1 MAKPTRPVTPR
12 ATDPDLAKLP
22 KPLRDRAQKMA
33 DAAVRRRADAAREA
47 FARAKAALGE
57 THRHL
62 YALGVALGTL
72 QSPGAAESLGFTDF
86 ATLCAEGLGI
96 SRATVTR
103 LLRAVA
109 ALPQERY
116 AALGPD
122 RVDALL
128 ELADATE
135 ADDTDEILAGRTV
148 ALWKKGP
155 ALDVAKSTTA
165 AIREAAREVRAHR
178 DEGATKTRG
187 RTVSPAERRLAKVA
201 TESLAAAGS
210 GAKLAAKATL
220 PGRPARFEL
229 VGLSEDEARRALR
242 GLAIKLPKG

>member
-1 MAKPTRPVTPR
+1 MPKPTRPRTPR
-12 ATDPDLAKLP
+12 APDPDLSKLP
-22 KPLRDRAQKMA
+22 KALRDRAQRMA
-33 DAAVRRRADAAREA
+33 DDAAKRRASAAREA
-47 FARAKAALGE
+47 FDRAKAALGE

-62 YALGVALGTL
+62 YELGVALGAL
-72 QSPGAAESLGFTDF
+72 KAPGAAESVGFVDF
-86 ATLCAEGLGI
+86 AALCADGLGL

-103 LLRAVA
+103 LLRAVD

-122 RVDALL
+122 RVNALL

-135 ADDTDEILAGRTV
+135 ADDTDAILAGRTV
-148 ALWKKGP
+148 ALWTKGP
-155 ALDVAKSTTA
+155 SLDVAKSTTA
-165 AIREAAREVRAHR
+165 ALREAAREVRAR
-178 DEGATKTRG
+178 RAEGAPKSRG
-187 RTVSPAERRLAKVA
+187 RTVSPAERRLAKLA

-210 GAKLAAKATL
+210 GAKLVAKATV

-242 GLAIKLPKG
+242 GLAVKLPDA